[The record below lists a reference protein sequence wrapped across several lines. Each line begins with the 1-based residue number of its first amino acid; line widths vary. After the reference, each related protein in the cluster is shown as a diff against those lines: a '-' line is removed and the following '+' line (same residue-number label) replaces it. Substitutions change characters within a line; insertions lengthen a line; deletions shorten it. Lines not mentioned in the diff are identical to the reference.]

1 MRAVQVPPS
10 TQAGMETRGFQHTA
24 DGTAWTGGSG
34 QAEAREWVGI
44 GPDLQSALTKGQ
56 VCTQPLKGLITGV
69 DLHPELNDLL
79 AGGGGR
85 RMAKNQGRGGWT
97 RKSGTDR
104 GVGVSKTKNA

>member
-79 AGGGGR
+79 AGGAG
-85 RMAKNQGRGGWT
+85 
-97 RKSGTDR
+97 
-104 GVGVSKTKNA
+104 